1 MASPILKSIRYDE
14 IIVGY
19 TKWWLKARF
28 RSISS
33 SRKIVRTVLGT
44 RRSEILTIQDLG
56 VILKNLVISV
66 KISKTSY
73 VH

>member
-1 MASPILKSIRYDE
+1 MSSPILKSIRYDE

-19 TKWWLKARF
+19 TNWWLKARF

-44 RRSEILTIQDLG
+44 RRSEIITIQDLEET
-56 VILKNLVISV
+56 LKNPAVSV
-66 KISKTSY
+66 KISETSNI
-73 VH
+73 H